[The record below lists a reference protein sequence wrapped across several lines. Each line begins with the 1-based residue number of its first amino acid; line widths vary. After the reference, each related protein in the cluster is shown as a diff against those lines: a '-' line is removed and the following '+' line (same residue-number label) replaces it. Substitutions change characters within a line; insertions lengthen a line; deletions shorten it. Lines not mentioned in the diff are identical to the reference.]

1 MTLTEVLPATAARL
15 GVATAAGTIADDD
28 AAPVLTIADN
38 SAHESAGTISF
49 PVTLDAESALQVM
62 VRVAGCDRRR
72 GLHLGC

>member
-1 MTLTEVLPATAARL
+1 M
-15 GVATAAGTIADDD
+15 ATAAGTIADDD

-38 SAHESAGTISF
+38 NAHESAGTISF

-62 VRVAGCDRRR
+62 VNYVTESRGCDRRR